1 MMVHGRLWPVDVC
14 SLGVLPC
21 SFISTELVG
30 GRSSWFCVNLA
41 NTCWHHMHPLPFLH
55 SQLARL
61 PDYPPLAIRA
71 TSTRAQWMRA
81 VLSFE
86 NFDSIRRTLKWIC
99 RAVFRFHLWWFVC
112 FQIALE
118 IMDHLDIDRCKWCI
132 GCGAKSIDK
141 GQLPLAFGPKEVLA
155 CWLCTVCLPAYP

>member
-1 MMVHGRLWPVDVC
+1 MMVHGRLCLWTFVALECCHARLFRRNLLGEGLPDSVLTWP
-14 SLGVLPC
+14 
-21 SFISTELVG
+21 TLVG
-30 GRSSWFCVNLA
+30 II
-41 NTCWHHMHPLPFLH
+41 H